1 MRGMNFMSR
10 IWCLLILAVVWL
22 SVSCSKD
29 TIVSDT
35 PSDTIFTD
43 TVPLISDTL
52 LEIKPCSI
60 WQGHVVAFVDSIA
73 GGFVDLTLISLR
85 DWDKIYSANS
95 PNANFDTI
103 VRTYAENE
111 LSQWS
116 IPTEAQARQLKAS
129 YNDDSTRNT
138 LVPLNSVLQSIHADT
153 IATVKGAQKI
163 RYLCQEATKSYAHC
177 VGTNVTNAGVSTKYH
192 LRLIKIVRMPLKRP
206 Q

>member
-10 IWCLLILAVVWL
+10 IWCLLIWVVVWL

-35 PSDTIFTD
+35 PSDTIFAD

-73 GGFVDLTLISLR
+73 GGYVDLTLISLR

-103 VRTYAENE
+103 VHTYAENE

-116 IPTEAQARQLKAS
+116 IPTETQARRLKAS
-129 YNDDSTRNT
+129 YNDDSTCNT
-138 LVPLNSVLQSIHADT
+138 LVSLNSVLQSIHADT

-163 RYLCQEATKSYAHC
+163 RYLCQEAIKSFSHRA
-177 VGTNVTNAGVSTKYH
+177 GTNVTNAGVSTKYH
-192 LRLIKIVRMPLKRP
+192 LRLVNVVRLSLRDL
-206 Q
+206 